1 MKMFR
6 RLMVIYASDDRWGE
20 KFGLISIRPNNFL
33 VLGDFGL
40 GPLAL
45 SVTLCMQHDATIGV
59 VRFSN
64 FTEPYSN

>member
-20 KFGLISIRPNNFL
+20 KFGLISIRPNNLL

-45 SVTLCMQHDATIGV
+45 SVTIYIQ
-59 VRFSN
+59 
-64 FTEPYSN
+64 